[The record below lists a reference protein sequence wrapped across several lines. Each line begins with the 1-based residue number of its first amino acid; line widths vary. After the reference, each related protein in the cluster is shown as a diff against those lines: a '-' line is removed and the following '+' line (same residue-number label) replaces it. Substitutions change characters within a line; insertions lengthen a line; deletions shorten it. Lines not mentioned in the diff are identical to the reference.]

1 MLYDIVILFTKEIFL
16 ERRIKA
22 MNSADVIWKLIEL
35 LLKEK
40 EQKSVSEDEK
50 KD

>member
-1 MLYDIVILFTKEIFL
+1 
-16 ERRIKA
+16 